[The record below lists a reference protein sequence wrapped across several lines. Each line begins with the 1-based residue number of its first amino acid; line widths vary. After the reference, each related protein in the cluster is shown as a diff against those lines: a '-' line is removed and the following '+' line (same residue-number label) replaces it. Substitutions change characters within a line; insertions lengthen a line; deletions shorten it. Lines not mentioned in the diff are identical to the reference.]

1 MGIWIPLLPF
11 QLWKARCRAK
21 VMQSLAVQRKLYQ
34 SFQSL
39 VLLLTGRNEDD
50 LYKASLRHP
59 VRCTAFGSF
68 TLSLLILV
76 KNSCQEQ
83 ADPGYGHSP
92 KRKVCLH
99 TQHTQACMYFQ
110 GTKCKRAVK
119 AALNSRVPKASF
131 REWAQQCYSALHLL
145 PQPLFILQSG
155 AYKRFGKMELWEH
168 ISLLLWHRAIWLNL
182 MNVCP
187 QHLFLTQLLAL
198 L

>member
-1 MGIWIPLLPF
+1 
-11 QLWKARCRAK
+11 
-21 VMQSLAVQRKLYQ
+21 MQSLAVQRKLYQ
-34 SFQSL
+34 SFQSG

-119 AALNSRVPKASF
+119 AALNSRVPKAFLQRTGTTVLFCSASTPTAIIYPTVWCIQKIWKNGAW
-131 REWAQQCYSALHLL
+131 RTYISSALTQSNLTEPYERL
-145 PQPLFILQSG
+145 PS
-155 AYKRFGKMELWEH
+155 A
-168 ISLLLWHRAIWLNL
+168 SLSHPAPSSF
-182 MNVCP
+182 VAP
-187 QHLFLTQLLAL
+187 
-198 L
+198 